1 MAWKI
6 ICELL
11 LLTKFVSLSVIPDN
25 RKITIER
32 KQNSVLQT
40 ARDSEDSFSEQNLQR
55 HKRNV
60 VLIDDYEDDQDE
72 VEWESVCPTFE
83 YREELLIDHQGNR
96 MLTLSSAL
104 SSSPSN
110 ISKNYKHFVKTVRC
124 ARREVMVGTSRVKC
138 VQKHMEETL
147 VVYDTR
153 TEEVLLEK
161 PIFIASGC
169 EAKMMTPR

>member
-1 MAWKI
+1 MAAWKI

-25 RKITIER
+25 RKIIIQR
-32 KQNSVLQT
+32 KPNSDLQNS
-40 ARDSEDSFSEQNLQR
+40 RESEKKIQR

-60 VLIDDYEDDQDE
+60 VLIDDYEDNEDE
-72 VEWESVCPTFE
+72 LEWESVCPTFE

-96 MLTLSSAL
+96 MLKLSSVL
-104 SSSPSN
+104 SSSD

-138 VQKHMEETL
+138 VQKHMEEMI

>member
-1 MAWKI
+1 MGIMKI

-11 LLTKFVSLSVIPDN
+11 LLTRFVSLSVIPDN
-25 RKITIER
+25 RKITMER
-32 KQNSVLQT
+32 KQNNVLQT
-40 ARDSEDSFSEQNLQR
+40 TRDNENSFSEQKLQR

-96 MLTLSSAL
+96 MLTLSLA
-104 SSSPSN
+104 SSSSN
-110 ISKNYKHFVKTVRC
+110 TSKNYKHFVKTVRC
-124 ARREVMVGTSRVKC
+124 ARREV
-138 VQKHMEETL
+138 L
-147 VVYDTR
+147 V
-153 TEEVLLEK
+153 EK